1 MPLTGQLQGRAR
13 RIPEGSG
20 VDIVTLV
27 SDAIRE
33 RYLMRYK
40 LVSVSVNER
49 PEGSFETDL
58 LDDGWEHRLA
68 LVN

>member
-1 MPLTGQLQGRAR
+1 
-13 RIPEGSG
+13 
-20 VDIVTLV
+20 
-27 SDAIRE
+27 
-33 RYLMRYK
+33 MRYK

-58 LDDGWEHRLA
+58 LDVGWEHRLA